1 MSKYE
6 FCSGS
11 IFYTLY
17 PYRNNAS
24 CSGCFRTF
32 FLFIFCASVSHL
44 TAALE
49 PKLETPHGLKHLHVS
64 FLPWKPRGQSSLQC
78 LDSGS
83 SSVHFL
89 IHAARKWTFWK
100 DRKVL
105 QNKTFMMRKKPKTFY
120 SHAYN
125 QADQRGLKLALPVC
139 VRCVHRVLRNGLTE
153 QPWERRGVLL
163 PSVKERKVLRWT
175 YFILLPG
182 CKKVTADKKPYP
194 WTERRKI
201 VEL

>member
-49 PKLETPHGLKHLHVS
+49 PKLETPHGLKHLH
-64 FLPWKPRGQSSLQC
+64 GQSSLQC

-100 DRKVL
+100 D
-105 QNKTFMMRKKPKTFY
+105 RKKPKTFY

-139 VRCVHRVLRNGLTE
+139 VRCVHRALRNGLTE
-153 QPWERRGVLL
+153 QPWERSILAVR
-163 PSVKERKVLRWT
+163 ERAKSLKMNIFYSLT
-175 YFILLPG
+175 GL
-182 CKKVTADKKPYP
+182 
-194 WTERRKI
+194 
-201 VEL
+201 